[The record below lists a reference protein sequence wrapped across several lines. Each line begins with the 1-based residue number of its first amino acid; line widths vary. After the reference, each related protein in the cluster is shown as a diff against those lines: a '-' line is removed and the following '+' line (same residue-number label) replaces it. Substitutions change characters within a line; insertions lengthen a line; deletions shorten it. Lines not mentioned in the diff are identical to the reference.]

1 MQKPILVIGGN
12 GFVGSTICKYAVA
25 NQVKILSMSRSS
37 IAKYPGDWESS
48 IEHVKGDAMK
58 PETYKDLLPNVS
70 GIIHTIGT
78 LIDSRTP
85 LKVNNQYEGSYEHL
99 NRDAALKVINTMQEN
114 QSQIP
119 FVFLSA
125 AKGWFFLPGYIET
138 KREVE
143 DYLAKMNPKINY
155 TVLRPG
161 VMHSSANV
169 KQYIGSYIVDAMF
182 YKGQFL
188 SKLGLTDAP
197 YYLPAKTLNVE
208 QVAEAAVKS
217 VLTQNL
223 WNKTLEIDDIES
235 ISKKII

>member
-1 MQKPILVIGGN
+1 MHKPILVIGGN
-12 GFVGSTICKYAVA
+12 GFVGSAICKYAVA

-37 IAKYPGDWESS
+37 IPKYPGHWESS
-48 IEHVKGDAMK
+48 IEHIKGDAMK

-85 LKVNNQYEGSYEHL
+85 LKINDQYEGSYEHL

-114 QSQIP
+114 QSQVP

-143 DYLAKMNPKINY
+143 EYLAKLNPKINY

-169 KQYIGSYIVDAMF
+169 KQFISSYIVDAMY

-188 SKLGLTDAP
+188 NKLGLSDAP
-197 YYLPAKTLNVE
+197 SCMPAKTLNVD

-217 VLTQNL
+217 VLNQSL
-223 WNKTLEIDDIES
+223 WNKTLEVEDIEG
-235 ISKKII
+235 IATNMK